1 MTGAARS
8 VPGLAAAMAVAMGAG
23 PLIVYA
29 ISTVSPLL
37 VPALDLSRT
46 QYGALAT
53 VTYAAAAIASLR
65 AGRIVD
71 STGARQVMFWLV
83 IGAVGAMLA
92 AAAAPNY
99 AILLVAVTAS
109 GVVQALS
116 NPVTNRMAARW
127 LPAGS
132 RGVVMGV
139 KQSGVQ
145 IAQAATGLFL
155 PTLAVLTGWR
165 GAMALAAGACLLVGL
180 VLVTRYVPRE
190 EQAASRRSTI
200 TGAALPVPV
209 WWLTAFVFLA
219 GAALQGANFYL
230 PLFGYEELGL
240 PVGTAGLLAA
250 MIGVVGI
257 AARIGWG
264 RLAERVGSR
273 MAMATVALGGALA
286 VSLLLLSLIV
296 HPAFVWA
303 GAFLLGATGVAANVV
318 VMMTVIHAVPSH
330 TIGRAS
336 GVVSFG
342 MYLGFTCGPVTVG
355 ALVDAV
361 GHYTVAWVVLIGI
374 YLLALLT
381 AVGYGRYVRNIE

>member
-1 MTGAARS
+1 MTDAARS

-29 ISTVSPLL
+29 ISTLSPLL
-37 VPALDLSRT
+37 VPALDLNRT

-53 VTYAAAAIASLR
+53 VTYAAAALASLR

-92 AAAAPNY
+92 GAVAPNY
-99 AILLVAVTAS
+99 AILLVAVMAS

-116 NPVTNRMAARW
+116 NPVTNRLAAQW
-127 LPAGS
+127 LPVGS

-145 IAQAATGLFL
+145 MAQAATGLFL
-155 PTLAVLTGWR
+155 PTLAVLMGWR
-165 GAMALAAGACLLVGL
+165 GAMALAAGACLLLGV
-180 VLVTRYVPRE
+180 VLVARYVPRE
-190 EQAASRRSTI
+190 ERRATRRSAI
-200 TGAALPVPV
+200 TGAALPATV

-250 MIGVVGI
+250 VIGVVGI

-264 RLAERVGSR
+264 RLAERVGGR
-273 MAMATVALGGALA
+273 LAMAAVALGGAVA
-286 VSLLLLSLIV
+286 VLLILLSLTV
-296 HPAFVWA
+296 HPALVWA

-318 VMMTVIHAVPSH
+318 VMMSVIHAVPSH
-330 TIGRAS
+330 AIGRAS
-336 GVVSFG
+336 GLVSFG

-355 ALVDAV
+355 AMVDAA
-361 GHYTVAWVVLIGI
+361 GHYETAFVVLVGI
-374 YLLALLT
+374 YAVALLA
-381 AVGYGRYVRNIE
+381 AVGYGRSIRSN